1 MSKSPQTGVREH
13 HNGSPRGRAVVF
25 APAPL
30 LTITIEDS
38 PGEGQVHLHAGGQG
52 VWQARMLTSMGATTT
67 MCASFAGESGR
78 VLQNLITNDEGFD
91 LVAVERDGDGAVYI
105 HDRRGGERQAIIET
119 DGEPLSRHALD
130 ELYGLTISEAVKG
143 DVTLLSGPA
152 GAEMLPADSY
162 RRLAA
167 DLRSCHCHVIVDLAG
182 ERLNAALAGG
192 VDVAKVSHEELL
204 ADGRITDDDDAQII
218 EALRA
223 LHHEGADV
231 VVVTRADRGMLV
243 LEHGH
248 VLRVTAPIME
258 VVDPRGAGD
267 SFTGAMAATL
277 AHGASLH
284 RAICVGAAAGALN
297 VTRHGLGTGDAAAI
311 LRLSELVS
319 LTPLDEEPPDDLHLS
334 PDELATLIDK
344 S

>member
-1 MSKSPQTGVREH
+1 MSKSSQAGDREH
-13 HNGSPRGRAVVF
+13 RNGRPRGRAVIF

-38 PGEGQVHLHAGGQG
+38 PGDGQVHLHAGGQG
-52 VWQARMLTSMGATTT
+52 VWQARMLASMGTTTT

-78 VLQNLITNDEGFD
+78 VLQNLITHDEGFD

-105 HDRRGGERQAIIET
+105 HDRRGGERQAVIET

-130 ELYGLTISEAVKG
+130 ELYGLTIGEAMKS

-152 GAEMLPADSY
+152 GSKTLPADAY

-167 DLRSCHCHVIVDLAG
+167 DLRSCHCHVVVDLAG
-182 ERLNAALAGG
+182 DRLESALAGG
-192 VDVAKVSHEELL
+192 VDVAKVSHEELM
-204 ADGRITDDDDAQII
+204 ADDRITDDDEGQII
-218 EALRA
+218 DALRTM
-223 LHHEGADV
+223 HHEGADV
-231 VVVTRADRGMLV
+231 VVATRADRGMLV
-243 LEHGH
+243 LEQGQVH
-248 VLRVTAPIME
+248 RVTAPIME
-258 VVDPRGAGD
+258 VVDSRGAGD
-267 SFTGAMAATL
+267 SFTGALAATL
-277 AHGASLH
+277 ARGASLH
-284 RAICVGAAAGALN
+284 RAIRVGAAAGALN

-319 LTPLDEEPPDDLHLS
+319 ITPLDEDPPDNLHLS
-334 PDELATLIDK
+334 PDELAGLIDR

>member
-1 MSKSPQTGVREH
+1 MSKSPQTGDREQR
-13 HNGSPRGRAVVF
+13 NGRPRGRAVVF

-52 VWQARMLTSMGATTT
+52 VWQARMLASMGTTTT

-78 VLQNLITNDEGFD
+78 VLQNLIAHDEDFE
-91 LVAVERDGDGAVYI
+91 LFAVDRGGDGAVYI
-105 HDRRGGERQAIIET
+105 HDRRGGQRSAVIET
-119 DGEPLSRHALD
+119 EGEPLSRHALD
-130 ELYGLTISEAVKG
+130 ELYGLTIGEAMKS

-152 GAEMLPADSY
+152 GAETLPSDAY

-167 DLRSCHCHVIVDLAG
+167 DLRSCQCRVVVDLAG

-204 ADGRITDDDDAQII
+204 ADNRITDDDDAQII
-218 EALRA
+218 DALRA
-223 LHHEGADV
+223 LHREGAEV

-248 VLRVTAPIME
+248 VHRVTAPIME
-258 VVDPRGAGD
+258 VVDSRGAGD

-277 AHGASLH
+277 ARGASLH
-284 RAICVGAAAGALN
+284 RAIRVGAAAGALN

-334 PDELATLIDK
+334 PDELAGLIDR